1 MSVIWWFMGVFWCRC
16 WGMLGYFPI
25 LLDILKLFFLK
36 FLKSMGK
43 YPSIPQHLSTFT
55 PLLLLFTP
63 VSVLWGKGRRVMRL
77 WASCS
82 VPDGGYGD
90 LFFVRDFIVAFVV
103 VLLSPRN
110 IFAVRGE
117 GSVEVAGECGGSG
130 WDGFAVPSWGWWWR
144 RFIFFGGD
152 FFCWWLAEYFFP
164 WESGD
169 APQGRRSVSR
179 EEEKACLLPLP
190 HTKLGV

>member
-103 VLLSPRN
+103 VLLSRRN
-110 IFAVRGE
+110 IFARPWWV
-117 GSVEVAGECGGSG
+117 SVEVVGGGGGQVEEICLGVGG
-130 WDGFAVPSWGWWWR
+130 WCLR
-144 RFIFFGGD
+144 RFIFF
-152 FFCWWLAEYFFP
+152 CWRCRKYFFP

-169 APQGRRSVSR
+169 APQGLRSVRR